1 MLSAGGQ
8 LESAVVGPGAGDSES
23 ARDTGWAMSSAW
35 EIEETREKGEI
46 VVVFNKLA
54 LEAAGLAE

>member
-1 MLSAGGQ
+1 
-8 LESAVVGPGAGDSES
+8 
-23 ARDTGWAMSSAW
+23 MSSAW

>member
-1 MLSAGGQ
+1 
-8 LESAVVGPGAGDSES
+8 
-23 ARDTGWAMSSAW
+23 MSNAW

-54 LEAAGLAE
+54 LEAGGESE